1 MGKFDRIFRNVASP
15 LIGGATS
22 LFAGI
27 RSSKQQ
33 QKIIAQQI
41 EAQRKEN
48 EAQRRYNLMLA
59 EKQNQWN
66 IEQWQRNN
74 DYNSP
79 SAVMSRLRSAGIN
92 PHMYYSKGNAMGGV
106 STSSPEMTSGAS
118 AEAVDTS
125 GMLGQRTYG
134 ESVQMAM
141 DKAVQV
147 ASIRKMN
154 ADTRLTEQKADTEE
168 YNTDIFQ
175 SDAAFRNALNSS
187 TLHLTGMDIELK
199 GSQKNLTDGQVGM
212 LRYEA
217 AILQK
222 QMDKIDQEN
231 ELMKEQIAN
240 LAEERRSII
249 LKRVLDSELVEA
261 QCKELAAKT
270 HLSYEEARDLA
281 ETRAARI
288 LNLNASSH
296 KLENDAYSAAWD
308 TKIKHVQLDMNADM
322 FEWRKTMEMA
332 HDVVDLTAG
341 VSQEV
346 NRWVE
351 TIGGMSPREQ
361 FENTLEQKFN
371 EQGELIGSR
380 SRQSS
385 KGSKVNFNKPWK
397 KK

>member
-1 MGKFDRIFRNVASP
+1 MGKFGEILGNVASP

-33 QKIIAQQI
+33 QKIIAKQI
-41 EAQRKEN
+41 EEQRKEN

-59 EKQNQWN
+59 EKQNKWN

-74 DYNSP
+74 DYNTP

-106 STSSPEMTSGAS
+106 STSSPEMTSGS
-118 AEAVDTS
+118 PAEAVDTS
-125 GMLGQRTYG
+125 GMLGQSTYG
-134 ESVQMAM
+134 QSVQMAM

-147 ASIRKMN
+147 ASIRKLN

-168 YNTDIFQ
+168 YNTDIFE

-187 TLHLTGMDIELK
+187 TLRLTDMDIDLK

-217 AILQK
+217 AMLQK
-222 QMDKIDQEN
+222 QMDKIDREN
-231 ELMKEQIAN
+231 ELMAEQIAN
-240 LAEERRSII
+240 LSEERRSII

-270 HLSYEEARDLA
+270 NLSYEEARDLA
-281 ETRAARI
+281 ATRSARI
-288 LNLNASSH
+288 LNLNASTQ
-296 KLENDAYSAAWD
+296 KMQNEAYVAAWD
-308 TKIKHVQLDMNADM
+308 TKIKHLELDLNSDM
-322 FEWRKTMEMA
+322 FEWRKVMEKA
-332 HDVVDLTAG
+332 HDVVDLTST

-346 NRWVE
+346 NRWTE
-351 TIGGMSPREQ
+351 TINGMTPVSQAE
-361 FENTLEQKFN
+361 TVLEQKFN
-371 EQGELIGSR
+371 SAGKLTGTKSVERTKKSGR
-380 SRQSS
+380 RY
-385 KGSKVNFNKPWK
+385 NKFW
-397 KK
+397 

>member
-1 MGKFDRIFRNVASP
+1 MGKIAEIFGNVASP

-33 QKIIAQQI
+33 QKIIARQI
-41 EAQRKEN
+41 EEQRKEN

-59 EKQNQWN
+59 EKQNKWN

-74 DYNSP
+74 DYNTP

-106 STSSPEMTSGAS
+106 STSSPEMTSGS
-118 AEAVDTS
+118 PAEAVDTS
-125 GMLGQRTYG
+125 GMLGQSTYG
-134 ESVQMAM
+134 QSVQMAM

-147 ASIRKMN
+147 ASIRKLN

-168 YNTDIFQ
+168 YNTDIFE

-187 TLHLTGMDIELK
+187 TLRLTDMEIDLK
-199 GSQKNLTDGQVGM
+199 GSQKNLTDGQIGM

-217 AILQK
+217 AMLQK
-222 QMDKIDQEN
+222 QMDKIDREN
-231 ELMKEQIAN
+231 ELMEEQIAN
-240 LAEERRSII
+240 LTEERRSII

-261 QCKELAAKT
+261 QCKELAART

-281 ETRAARI
+281 ATRAARL
-288 LNLNASSH
+288 LNLNASTQ
-296 KLENDAYSAAWD
+296 KMQNEAYVSAWD
-308 TKIKHVQLDMNADM
+308 TKLKHLELDLNSDM
-322 FEWRKTMEMA
+322 FEWRKTMEKA
-332 HDVVDLTAG
+332 HDVVDLTAT

-346 NRWVE
+346 NRWTE
-351 TIGGMSPREQ
+351 TINGMTPPEQ
-361 FENTLEQKFN
+361 AETVLEQKFN
-371 EQGELIGSR
+371 SSGQLTGTRSVEQH
-380 SRQSS
+380 
-385 KGSKVNFNKPWK
+385 K
-397 KK
+397 KSGRRYNHFW

>member
-1 MGKFDRIFRNVASP
+1 MGKFAEIFGNVASP

-33 QKIIAQQI
+33 QKIIARQI
-41 EAQRKEN
+41 EEQRKEN

-59 EKQNQWN
+59 EKQNKWN

-74 DYNSP
+74 DYNTP

-92 PHMYYSKGNAMGGV
+92 PHMYYSKGNAMGGA
-106 STSSPEMTSGAS
+106 STSSPEMTSGAP

-125 GMLGQRTYG
+125 GMLGQTTYG
-134 ESVQMAM
+134 QSVQMAM

-147 ASIRKMN
+147 ASIRKLN

-168 YNTDIFQ
+168 YNTDIFE

-187 TLHLTGMDIELK
+187 TLRLTDMEIDLK

-217 AILQK
+217 AMLQK
-222 QMDKIDQEN
+222 QMDKIDREN
-231 ELMKEQIAN
+231 ELMAEQIKN
-240 LAEERRSII
+240 LTEERRSII

-261 QCKELAAKT
+261 QCKELAART

-281 ETRAARI
+281 ATRAARI
-288 LNLNASSH
+288 LNLNTSSL
-296 KLENDAYSAAWD
+296 KNQNEAYEAAWN
-308 TKIKHVQLDMNADM
+308 TKLKHLELDLNQDM
-322 FEWRKTMEMA
+322 FEWRKTMEKA
-332 HDVVDLTAG
+332 HDVVDLTAT

-346 NRWVE
+346 NRWTE
-351 TIGGMSPREQ
+351 TVNGMTPTEQ
-361 FENTLEQKFN
+361 ADAVLEQKFN
-371 EQGELIGSR
+371 SKGELTGTKSVER
-380 SRQSS
+380 RKKSGRHY
-385 KGSKVNFNKPWK
+385 NKIW
-397 KK
+397 

>member
-1 MGKFDRIFRNVASP
+1 MGKFSDILGNVASP

-59 EKQNQWN
+59 EKQNKWN

-74 DYNSP
+74 DYNTP
-79 SAVMSRLRSAGIN
+79 SAVMSRLRTAGIN

-106 STSSPEMTSGAS
+106 STSSPEMTSGS
-118 AEAVDTS
+118 PAETVDTS
-125 GMLGQRTYG
+125 GMLGQSTYG
-134 ESVQMAM
+134 QAVQMAM

-147 ASIRKMN
+147 ASIRKLN

-187 TLHLTGMDIELK
+187 TLRLTGMEIELK
-199 GSQKNLTDGQVGM
+199 GSQKNLTDGQIGM

-217 AILQK
+217 AMLQK

-231 ELMKEQIAN
+231 KLMEEQIAN
-240 LAEERRSII
+240 LTEERRSII

-288 LNLNASSH
+288 LNLNTSSL
-296 KLENDAYSAAWD
+296 KNKNEAYVAAWD
-308 TKIKHVQLDMNADM
+308 TKIKHLQLDMDSDM
-322 FEWRKTMEMA
+322 FEWRKTMEQA
-332 HDVVDLTAG
+332 HDVVDLTAT

-346 NRWVE
+346 NRWTE
-351 TIGGMSPREQ
+351 TVNGMKPTDQAE
-361 FENTLEQKFN
+361 TLLEQKFN
-371 EQGELIGSR
+371 SAGELSGTKSVER
-380 SRQSS
+380 RKKSGRHY
-385 KGSKVNFNKPWK
+385 NKFR
-397 KK
+397 

>member
-1 MGKFDRIFRNVASP
+1 MGKFSEILGNVASP

-33 QKIIAQQI
+33 QKIIARQI

-59 EKQNQWN
+59 EKQNKWN

-74 DYNSP
+74 DYNTP

-106 STSSPEMTSGAS
+106 STSSPEMTSGS
-118 AEAVDTS
+118 PAEVVDTS
-125 GMLGQRTYG
+125 GMLGQSTYG
-134 ESVQMAM
+134 QSVQMAM

-147 ASIRKMN
+147 ASIRKLN

-175 SDAAFRNALNSS
+175 SDAAFRDALNSS
-187 TLHLTGMDIELK
+187 TLRLNDMEIELK
-199 GSQKNLTDGQVGM
+199 GSQKNLTEGQIGM

-217 AILQK
+217 ALLQK

-231 ELMKEQIAN
+231 KVMEEQIAN
-240 LAEERRSII
+240 LTEERRSII

-261 QCKELAAKT
+261 QCKELAART

-281 ETRAARI
+281 ATRAARI
-288 LNLNASSH
+288 LNLNTSSL
-296 KLENDAYSAAWD
+296 KNQNEAYEAAWN
-308 TKIKHVQLDMNADM
+308 TKLKHLELDLNSDM
-322 FEWRKTMEMA
+322 FEWRKTMEKA
-332 HDVVDLTAG
+332 HDVVDLTAT

-346 NRWVE
+346 NRWTE
-351 TIGGMSPREQ
+351 TVNGMSPTEQ
-361 FENTLEQKFN
+361 AETALEQKFN
-371 EQGELIGSR
+371 SAGQLTGTKSVERRKTSGR
-380 SRQSS
+380 RY
-385 KGSKVNFNKPWK
+385 NKFW
-397 KK
+397 

>member
-1 MGKFDRIFRNVASP
+1 MGDFAKILGNVVSP

-33 QKIIAQQI
+33 QKIIARQI

-59 EKQNQWN
+59 EKQNKWN

-74 DYNSP
+74 DYNTP

-106 STSSPEMTSGAS
+106 STSSPEMTSGS
-118 AEAVDTS
+118 PAEAVDTS
-125 GMLGQRTYG
+125 GMLGQSTYG
-134 ESVQMAM
+134 QSVQMAM

-147 ASIRKMN
+147 ASIRKLN

-168 YNTDIFQ
+168 YNTDIFE

-187 TLHLTGMDIELK
+187 TLRLTDMDIDLK
-199 GSQKNLTDGQVGM
+199 GSQKNLTDGQIGM

-217 AILQK
+217 AVLQK
-222 QMDKIDQEN
+222 QMDKIDREN
-231 ELMKEQIAN
+231 ELMEEQIAN
-240 LAEERRSII
+240 LTEERRSII

-281 ETRAARI
+281 ATRAARL
-288 LNLNASSH
+288 LNLNASTQ
-296 KLENDAYSAAWD
+296 KMQNEAYSVAWD
-308 TKIKHVQLDMNADM
+308 TKIKHLQLDMDSDM
-322 FEWRKTMEMA
+322 FEWRKTMEQA
-332 HDVVDLTAG
+332 HDVVDLGA
-341 VSQEV
+341 VISQEV
-346 NRWVE
+346 NRSIQTWQGMQPQDFDE
-351 TIGGMSPREQ
+351 TISDVTEKGKGYSAR
-361 FENTLEQKFN
+361 T
-371 EQGELIGSR
+371 IHRR
-380 SRQSS
+380 SKR
-385 KGSKVNFNKPWK
+385 K
-397 KK
+397 

>member
-1 MGKFDRIFRNVASP
+1 MGKFSEAFGDVVSP

-33 QKIIAQQI
+33 QKIIARQI

-59 EKQNQWN
+59 EKQNKWN

-74 DYNSP
+74 DYNTP

-106 STSSPEMTSGAS
+106 STSSPEMTSGS
-118 AEAVDTS
+118 PAEAVDTS
-125 GMLGQRTYG
+125 GMLGQSTYG
-134 ESVQMAM
+134 QAIQMAM

-147 ASIRKMN
+147 ASIRKLN

-168 YNTDIFQ
+168 YNTDIFE

-187 TLHLTGMDIELK
+187 TLRLNGMDIELK
-199 GSQKNLTDGQVGM
+199 GSQKNLTDGQIGM

-217 AILQK
+217 ALLQK

-231 ELMKEQIAN
+231 KLMEEQIAN
-240 LAEERRSII
+240 LTEERRSII

-261 QCKELAAKT
+261 QCKELAART
-270 HLSYEEARDLA
+270 ELSYEQARDLA
-281 ETRAARI
+281 ATRAARI
-288 LNLNASSH
+288 LNLNMSSL
-296 KLENDAYSAAWD
+296 KMQNEAYVSAWD
-308 TKIKHVQLDMNADM
+308 TKLKHLELDLNTDM
-322 FEWRKTMEMA
+322 FEWRKTMEKA
-332 HDVVDLTAG
+332 HDVVDLTAT

-346 NRWVE
+346 NRWTE
-351 TIGGMSPREQ
+351 TVNGMTPTEQ
-361 FENTLEQKFN
+361 AETALEQKFN
-371 EQGELIGSR
+371 SAGQLTGTKSVER
-380 SRQSS
+380 R
-385 KGSKVNFNKPWK
+385 K
-397 KK
+397 KSGRHYNHFR

>member
-1 MGKFDRIFRNVASP
+1 MGKISEILGDVASP
-15 LIGGATS
+15 LFGGATS

-33 QKIIAQQI
+33 QKIIARQI

-59 EKQNQWN
+59 EKQNKWN

-74 DYNSP
+74 DYNTP

-106 STSSPEMTSGAS
+106 STSSPEMTSGS
-118 AEAVDTS
+118 PAEAVDTS
-125 GMLGQRTYG
+125 GMLGQSTYG
-134 ESVQMAM
+134 QSIQMAM

-147 ASIRKMN
+147 ASIRKLN

-187 TLHLTGMDIELK
+187 TLRLTDMEIDLK
-199 GSQKNLTDGQVGM
+199 GSQKNLTEGQIGM

-217 AILQK
+217 AMLQK
-222 QMDKIDQEN
+222 QMDKIDREN
-231 ELMKEQIAN
+231 ELMAEQIAN
-240 LAEERRSII
+240 LSEERRSIV

-261 QCKELAAKT
+261 QCKELAART

-281 ETRAARI
+281 ATRAARI
-288 LNLNASSH
+288 LNLNTSSQKMQNEAH
-296 KLENDAYSAAWD
+296 VAAWD
-308 TKIKHVQLDMNADM
+308 TKIKHLELDLNSDM
-322 FEWRKTMEMA
+322 FEWRKTMEKA
-332 HDVVDLTAG
+332 HDVVDLTAT

-346 NRWVE
+346 NRWTE
-351 TIGGMSPREQ
+351 TINGMTPTEQ
-361 FENTLEQKFN
+361 AETVLEQKFN
-371 EQGELIGSR
+371 SKNELTGTKSVEHR
-380 SRQSS
+380 KKSGRRY
-385 KGSKVNFNKPWK
+385 NKFW
-397 KK
+397 

>member
-1 MGKFDRIFRNVASP
+1 MGKFVENFANVASP

-33 QKIIAQQI
+33 QKIIARQI
-41 EAQRKEN
+41 EAQRREN

-59 EKQNQWN
+59 EKQNKWN

-74 DYNSP
+74 DYNTP

-106 STSSPEMTSGAS
+106 STSSPEMTSGS
-118 AEAVDTS
+118 PAEAVDTS
-125 GMLGQRTYG
+125 GMLGQSTYG
-134 ESVQMAM
+134 QAVQMAM

-147 ASIRKMN
+147 ASIRKLN
-154 ADTRLTEQKADTEE
+154 ADTRLTERKADTEE
-168 YNTDIFQ
+168 YNTDIFE

-187 TLHLTGMDIELK
+187 TLRLNDMEIELK
-199 GSQKNLTDGQVGM
+199 GSQKNLTEGQIGM

-217 AILQK
+217 AMLQK

-231 ELMKEQIAN
+231 KVMEEQIAN
-240 LAEERRSII
+240 LTEERRSII

-261 QCKELAAKT
+261 QCKELAART

-281 ETRAARI
+281 ATRAARI
-288 LNLNASSH
+288 LNLNTSSL
-296 KLENDAYSAAWD
+296 KNQNEAYEAAWN
-308 TKIKHVQLDMNADM
+308 TKLKHLELDLNSDM
-322 FEWRKTMEMA
+322 FEWRKTMEKA
-332 HDVVDLTAG
+332 HDVVDLTAT

-346 NRWVE
+346 NRWTE
-351 TIGGMSPREQ
+351 TVNGMTPTEQ
-361 FENTLEQKFN
+361 AETVLEQKFN
-371 EQGELIGSR
+371 
-380 SRQSS
+380 S
-385 KGSKVNFNKPWK
+385 KGDLTGTKSVEHRKKSGRRYNKFW
-397 KK
+397 

>member
-1 MGKFDRIFRNVASP
+1 MSKFSQIFADVASP

-27 RSSKQQ
+27 RSSKQK
-33 QKIIAQQI
+33 QKIIARQI

-74 DYNSP
+74 DYNTP
-79 SAVMSRLRSAGIN
+79 SAVMSRLRSAGIS
-92 PHMYYSKGNAMGGV
+92 PHMYYSKGNAMGGI
-106 STSSPEMTSGAS
+106 STSSPEMTSGAP

-125 GMLGQRTYG
+125 GMLGQSTYG
-134 ESVQMAM
+134 QAVQMAM

-147 ASIRKMN
+147 ASIRKLN
-154 ADTRLTEQKADTEE
+154 ADTRLTEHKADTEE
-168 YNTDIFQ
+168 YNTDIFK

-187 TLHLTGMDIELK
+187 TLRLNDMEIQLK
-199 GSQKNLTDGQVGM
+199 GSQKNLTEGQIGM

-217 AILQK
+217 AMLQK

-231 ELMKEQIAN
+231 ELMEEQIAN
-240 LAEERRSII
+240 LTEERRSII

-261 QCKELAAKT
+261 QCKELAART

-288 LNLNASSH
+288 LNLNTSSL
-296 KLENDAYSAAWD
+296 KNQNEAYSSAWD
-308 TKIKHVQLDMNADM
+308 TKLKHLELDLNSDM
-322 FEWRKTMEMA
+322 FEWRKTMEKA
-332 HDVVDLTAG
+332 HDVVDLTAT

-346 NRWVE
+346 NRWTE
-351 TIGGMSPREQ
+351 TIIDMNPIHHAE
-361 FENTLEQKFN
+361 TVLEQVFS
-371 EQGELIGSR
+371 GEGKLTGTKSVER
-380 SRQSS
+380 H
-385 KGSKVNFNKPWK
+385 K
-397 KK
+397 KTGRH

>member
-1 MGKFDRIFRNVASP
+1 MGNFAEIFGNVASP
-15 LIGGATS
+15 FIGGATS

-33 QKIIAQQI
+33 QKIIAKQI

-59 EKQNQWN
+59 EKQNKWN

-74 DYNSP
+74 DYNTP

-106 STSSPEMTSGAS
+106 STSSPEMTSGS
-118 AEAVDTS
+118 PAEAVDTS
-125 GMLGQRTYG
+125 GMLGQTTYG
-134 ESVQMAM
+134 QSVQMAM

-147 ASIRKMN
+147 ASIRKLN
-154 ADTRLTEQKADTEE
+154 ADTRLSEQKADTEE
-168 YNTDIFQ
+168 YNTDIFE

-187 TLHLTGMDIELK
+187 TLRLTDMDIDLK

-217 AILQK
+217 ALLQK
-222 QMDKIDQEN
+222 QMDKIDREN
-231 ELMKEQIAN
+231 ELMTEQIAN
-240 LAEERRSII
+240 LTEERRSII

-261 QCKELAAKT
+261 QCKELAART

-281 ETRAARI
+281 ATRAARL
-288 LNLNASSH
+288 LNLNASTQ
-296 KLENDAYSAAWD
+296 KMQNEAYVSAWD
-308 TKIKHVQLDMNADM
+308 TKLKHLELDLNSDM
-322 FEWRKTMEMA
+322 FEWRKTMEKA
-332 HDVVDLTAG
+332 HDVVDLTAT

-346 NRWVE
+346 NRWTE
-351 TIGGMSPREQ
+351 TINGMTPTEQ
-361 FENTLEQKFN
+361 AETALEQKFN
-371 EQGELIGSR
+371 SAGKLTGTKSVERRKTSGR
-380 SRQSS
+380 RY
-385 KGSKVNFNKPWK
+385 NKFW
-397 KK
+397 

>member
-1 MGKFDRIFRNVASP
+1 MGKIAEFLGNVASP

-33 QKIIAQQI
+33 QKIIARQI
-41 EAQRKEN
+41 EEQRKEN

-59 EKQNQWN
+59 EKQNKWN

-74 DYNSP
+74 DYNTP

-106 STSSPEMTSGAS
+106 STSSPEMTSGS
-118 AEAVDTS
+118 PAEAVDTS
-125 GMLGQRTYG
+125 GMLGQSTYG
-134 ESVQMAM
+134 QSVQMAM

-147 ASIRKMN
+147 ASIRKLN

-168 YNTDIFQ
+168 YNTDIFE

-187 TLHLTGMDIELK
+187 TLRLTDMDIDLK
-199 GSQKNLTDGQVGM
+199 GSQKNLTDGQIGM

-217 AILQK
+217 AMLQK
-222 QMDKIDQEN
+222 QMDKIDREN
-231 ELMKEQIAN
+231 ELMAEQIAN
-240 LAEERRSII
+240 LTEERRSII

-261 QCKELAAKT
+261 QCKELAART

-281 ETRAARI
+281 ATRAARL
-288 LNLNASSH
+288 LNLNASTQKMQNEAH
-296 KLENDAYSAAWD
+296 VAAWD
-308 TKIKHVQLDMNADM
+308 TKIKHLELDLNSDM
-322 FEWRKTMEMA
+322 FEWRKTMEKA
-332 HDVVDLTAG
+332 HDVVDLTAT

-346 NRWVE
+346 NRWTE
-351 TIGGMSPREQ
+351 TINGMSPTEQ
-361 FENTLEQKFN
+361 AETVLEQKFN
-371 EQGELIGSR
+371 
-380 SRQSS
+380 S
-385 KGSKVNFNKPWK
+385 KGQLTGTKSVEQRKKSGRRYNKFW
-397 KK
+397 

>member
-1 MGKFDRIFRNVASP
+1 MGKFSEILGDVASP

-33 QKIIAQQI
+33 QKIIARQI

-59 EKQNQWN
+59 EKQNMWN

-74 DYNSP
+74 DYNTP

-106 STSSPEMTSGAS
+106 STSSPEMTSGS
-118 AEAVDTS
+118 PAEAVDTS

-134 ESVQMAM
+134 QSVQMAM

-147 ASIRKMN
+147 ASIRKLN

-187 TLHLTGMDIELK
+187 TLRLTDMDIDLK
-199 GSQKNLTDGQVGM
+199 GSQKNLTDGQIGM

-217 AILQK
+217 ALLQK
-222 QMDKIDQEN
+222 QMDKIDREN
-231 ELMKEQIAN
+231 EVMAEQIAN
-240 LAEERRSII
+240 LSEERRSII
-249 LKRVLDSELVEA
+249 LKRVLDSQLVEA

-281 ETRAARI
+281 LTRAARI
-288 LNLNASSH
+288 LNLNTSSQ
-296 KLENDAYSAAWD
+296 KMQNEAYVSAWD
-308 TKIKHVQLDMNADM
+308 TKLKHLELDLNSDM
-322 FEWRKTMEMA
+322 FEWRKTMEKA
-332 HDVVDLTAG
+332 HDVVDLTAT

-346 NRWVE
+346 NRWTE
-351 TIGGMSPREQ
+351 TINGMSPTEQ
-361 FENTLEQKFN
+361 AETVLEQKFN
-371 EQGELIGSR
+371 SQGELTGTKSVEHR
-380 SRQSS
+380 KKSGRRY
-385 KGSKVNFNKPWK
+385 NKFW
-397 KK
+397 

>member
-1 MGKFDRIFRNVASP
+1 MGKFAEIFGNVASP

-33 QKIIAQQI
+33 QKIIAKQI
-41 EAQRKEN
+41 EEQRKEN

-59 EKQNQWN
+59 EKQNKWN

-74 DYNSP
+74 DYNTP

-106 STSSPEMTSGAS
+106 STSSPEMTSGS
-118 AEAVDTS
+118 PAEAVDTS
-125 GMLGQRTYG
+125 GMLGQTTYG
-134 ESVQMAM
+134 QSIQMAM

-147 ASIRKMN
+147 ASIRKLN

-168 YNTDIFQ
+168 YNTDIFE

-187 TLHLTGMDIELK
+187 TLRLSDMEIDLK
-199 GSQKNLTDGQVGM
+199 GSQKNLTDGQIGM

-217 AILQK
+217 AMLQK
-222 QMDKIDQEN
+222 QMDKIDREN
-231 ELMKEQIAN
+231 ELMSEQIAN
-240 LAEERRSII
+240 LTEERRSII

-261 QCKELAAKT
+261 QCKELAART

-281 ETRAARI
+281 ATRAARL
-288 LNLNASSH
+288 LNLNASTH
-296 KLENDAYSAAWD
+296 KMQNEAFVSAWD
-308 TKIKHVQLDMNADM
+308 TKIKHLELDMNSDM
-322 FEWRKTMEMA
+322 FEWRKTMEKA
-332 HDVVDLTAG
+332 HDVVDLTAT

-346 NRWVE
+346 NRWTE
-351 TIGGMSPREQ
+351 TVNGMTPTEQ
-361 FENTLEQKFN
+361 ADAVLEQKFN
-371 EQGELIGSR
+371 SKGELTGTKSVEHR
-380 SRQSS
+380 KKSGRHY
-385 KGSKVNFNKPWK
+385 NKLW
-397 KK
+397 

>member
-1 MGKFDRIFRNVASP
+1 MGKFSEIFGAVASP

-33 QKIIAQQI
+33 QKIIARQI

-59 EKQNQWN
+59 EKQNKWN

-74 DYNSP
+74 DYNTP

-106 STSSPEMTSGAS
+106 STSSPEMTSGS
-118 AEAVDTS
+118 PAEAVDTS
-125 GMLGQRTYG
+125 GMLGQSTYG
-134 ESVQMAM
+134 QAVQMAM

-147 ASIRKMN
+147 ASIRKLN

-187 TLHLTGMDIELK
+187 TLRLNDMEIELK
-199 GSQKNLTDGQVGM
+199 GSQKNLTEGQIGM

-217 AILQK
+217 ALLQK

-231 ELMKEQIAN
+231 KVMEEQIAN
-240 LAEERRSII
+240 LTEERRSII

-261 QCKELAAKT
+261 QCKELAART

-281 ETRAARI
+281 ATRAARI
-288 LNLNASSH
+288 LNLNTSSL
-296 KLENDAYSAAWD
+296 KNQNEAYEAAWN
-308 TKIKHVQLDMNADM
+308 TKLKHLELDLNSDM
-322 FEWRKTMEMA
+322 FEWRKTMEKA
-332 HDVVDLTAG
+332 HDVVDLTAT

-346 NRWVE
+346 NRWTE
-351 TIGGMSPREQ
+351 TVNGMSPTEQ
-361 FENTLEQKFN
+361 AETALEQKFN
-371 EQGELIGSR
+371 SAGQLTGTKSVERRKKSGR
-380 SRQSS
+380 HY
-385 KGSKVNFNKPWK
+385 NKFW
-397 KK
+397 

>member
-1 MGKFDRIFRNVASP
+1 MGKFGENLKDVVSP

-74 DYNSP
+74 DYNAP

-92 PHMYYSKGNAMGGV
+92 PHMYYSRGNAMGGV
-106 STSSPEMTSGAS
+106 STSSPEMTSGS
-118 AEAVDTS
+118 PAEAVDTS
-125 GMLGQRTYG
+125 GMLGQSTYG
-134 ESVQMAM
+134 QAIQMAM

-154 ADTRLTEQKADTEE
+154 ADTRLTEQKADTEQ

-187 TLHLTGMDIELK
+187 TLHLNGMDIELK
-199 GSQKNLTDGQVGM
+199 GSQKNLTDGQIGM

-217 AILQK
+217 ALLQK

-231 ELMKEQIAN
+231 DLMKEQIAN
-240 LAEERRSII
+240 LTEERRSII

-288 LNLNASSH
+288 LNLNTSSQ
-296 KLENDAYSAAWD
+296 KMQNEAYSVAWD
-308 TKIKHVQLDMNADM
+308 TKIKHLQLDMDSDM
-322 FEWRKTMEMA
+322 FEWRKTMEQA
-332 HDVVDLTAG
+332 HDVVDMGAAI
-341 VSQEV
+341 SQEV
-346 NRWVE
+346 NRTIQTWQGMQPQSFDE
-351 TIGGMSPREQ
+351 TISDVTEKGKGYSAR
-361 FENTLEQKFN
+361 T
-371 EQGELIGSR
+371 IHRR
-380 SRQSS
+380 SKR
-385 KGSKVNFNKPWK
+385 K
-397 KK
+397 

>member
-1 MGKFDRIFRNVASP
+1 MSKFSEIFGNVVSP
-15 LIGGATS
+15 LLGGATS

-33 QKIIAQQI
+33 QKIIARQI

-59 EKQNQWN
+59 EKQNKWN

-74 DYNSP
+74 DYNTP

-106 STSSPEMTSGAS
+106 STSSPEMTSGS
-118 AEAVDTS
+118 PAEAVDTS

-134 ESVQMAM
+134 QSVQMAM

-147 ASIRKMN
+147 ASIRKLN
-154 ADTRLTEQKADTEE
+154 ADTRLTDQKVDTEE

-187 TLHLTGMDIELK
+187 SLRLSGMDIELK

-217 AILQK
+217 AMLQK

-231 ELMKEQIAN
+231 KLMEEQIAN
-240 LAEERRSII
+240 LTEERRSII

-261 QCKELAAKT
+261 QCKELAART

-288 LNLNASSH
+288 LNLNISSQ
-296 KLENDAYSAAWD
+296 KMQNEAYSLAWD
-308 TKIKHVQLDMNADM
+308 TKIKHLQLDMDSDM
-322 FEWRKTMEMA
+322 FEWRKTMEQA
-332 HDVVDLTAG
+332 HDVVDLGA
-341 VSQEV
+341 VISQEV
-346 NRWVE
+346 NRSIQTWQGMQPQSLDE
-351 TIGGMSPREQ
+351 TISDVTEKGKGYSAR
-361 FENTLEQKFN
+361 T
-371 EQGELIGSR
+371 IHRR
-380 SRQSS
+380 SKR
-385 KGSKVNFNKPWK
+385 N
-397 KK
+397 

>member
-1 MGKFDRIFRNVASP
+1 MGKFAENFGDVASP

-33 QKIIAQQI
+33 QKIIARQI
-41 EAQRKEN
+41 EEQRKEN

-59 EKQNQWN
+59 EKQNKWN

-74 DYNSP
+74 DYNTP

-106 STSSPEMTSGAS
+106 STSSPEMTSGAP

-125 GMLGQRTYG
+125 GMLGQTTYG
-134 ESVQMAM
+134 QSVQMAM

-147 ASIRKMN
+147 ASIRKLN
-154 ADTRLTEQKADTEE
+154 ADTRLSEQKADTEE
-168 YNTDIFQ
+168 YNTDIFE

-187 TLHLTGMDIELK
+187 SLRLTDMEIDLK

-217 AILQK
+217 ALLQK
-222 QMDKIDQEN
+222 QMDKIDREN
-231 ELMKEQIAN
+231 ELMAEQIAN
-240 LAEERRSII
+240 LTEERRSII

-261 QCKELAAKT
+261 QCKELAART

-281 ETRAARI
+281 ATRAARI
-288 LNLNASSH
+288 LNLNTSSL
-296 KLENDAYSAAWD
+296 KNQNEAYEAAWN
-308 TKIKHVQLDMNADM
+308 TKLKHLELDLNQDM
-322 FEWRKTMEMA
+322 FEWRKTMEKA
-332 HDVVDLTAG
+332 HDVVDLTAT

-346 NRWVE
+346 NRWTE
-351 TIGGMSPREQ
+351 TVNGMTPTEQ
-361 FENTLEQKFN
+361 ADAVLEQKFN
-371 EQGELIGSR
+371 SKGELTGTKSVER
-380 SRQSS
+380 RKKSGRHY
-385 KGSKVNFNKPWK
+385 NKFW
-397 KK
+397 

>member
-1 MGKFDRIFRNVASP
+1 MGKFGEILADVASP

-33 QKIIAQQI
+33 QKIIARQI

-59 EKQNQWN
+59 EKQNMWN

-74 DYNSP
+74 DYNTP

-106 STSSPEMTSGAS
+106 STSSPEMTSGS
-118 AEAVDTS
+118 PAEAVDTS
-125 GMLGQRTYG
+125 GMLGQSTYG
-134 ESVQMAM
+134 QAVQMAM

-147 ASIRKMN
+147 ASIRKLN

-175 SDAAFRNALNSS
+175 SDAAFRDALNSS
-187 TLHLTGMDIELK
+187 TLRLTDMEIDLK
-199 GSQKNLTDGQVGM
+199 GSQKNLTDGQIGM

-217 AILQK
+217 AMLQK
-222 QMDKIDQEN
+222 QMDKIDREN
-231 ELMKEQIAN
+231 ELMEEQIAN
-240 LAEERRSII
+240 LTEERRSII

-261 QCKELAAKT
+261 QCKELAART

-281 ETRAARI
+281 ATRAARI
-288 LNLNASSH
+288 LNLNTASE
-296 KLENDAYSAAWD
+296 KMQNEAYSVAWD
-308 TKIKHVQLDMNADM
+308 TKLKHLELDLNSDM
-322 FEWRKTMEMA
+322 FEWRKTMEKA
-332 HDVVDLTAG
+332 HDVVDLTAT

-346 NRWVE
+346 NRWTE
-351 TIGGMSPREQ
+351 SINGMSPVEQ
-361 FENTLEQKFN
+361 VETVVEQKYN
-371 EQGELIGSR
+371 RKNQLTGTKSVQHRKKSGR
-380 SRQSS
+380 RY
-385 KGSKVNFNKPWK
+385 NKLW
-397 KK
+397 

>member
-1 MGKFDRIFRNVASP
+1 MGKHGEIFRDVASP
-15 LIGGATS
+15 LIGAATS

-59 EKQNQWN
+59 EKQNKWN

-74 DYNSP
+74 DYNTP

-106 STSSPEMTSGAS
+106 STSSPEMTSGAP

-125 GMLGQRTYG
+125 GMLGQSTYG
-134 ESVQMAM
+134 QSLQMAM

-147 ASIRKMN
+147 ASIRKLN

-175 SDAAFRNALNSS
+175 SDAAFRDALNSS
-187 TLHLTGMDIELK
+187 TLRLNGMEIELK
-199 GSQKNLTDGQVGM
+199 GSQKNLTEGQIGM

-217 AILQK
+217 AMLQK

-231 ELMKEQIAN
+231 KLMEEQIAN
-240 LAEERRSII
+240 LTEERRSII

-261 QCKELAAKT
+261 QCKELAART
-270 HLSYEEARDLA
+270 NLSYEEARDLA

-288 LNLNASSH
+288 LNLNTSSL
-296 KLENDAYSAAWD
+296 KNQNEAYVAAWD
-308 TKIKHVQLDMNADM
+308 TKIKHLQLDLDSDM
-322 FEWRKTMEMA
+322 FEWRKTMEKA
-332 HDVVDLTAG
+332 HDVVDMTAT

-346 NRWVE
+346 NRWTE
-351 TIGGMSPREQ
+351 TINDMNPVEQ
-361 FENTLEQKFN
+361 AETVLEQKFN
-371 EQGELIGSR
+371 SKGQLIGTKS
-380 SRQSS
+380 
-385 KGSKVNFNKPWK
+385 VDHHNKSGRHYNKFW
-397 KK
+397 